1 MRPPARTW
9 IAGGPLLICG
19 PGSSY
24 DVPAPLATMISHYD
38 LVNGIYVLLSHP
50 GEYYGVKHPAPR
62 LSTFWTPDS
71 LAGTSIR

>member
-1 MRPPARTW
+1 MTYTAP
-9 IAGGPLLICG
+9 
-19 PGSSY
+19 SY

-62 LSTFWTPDS
+62 VSTFWTPDS